1 MQPWISR
8 LEGARAPKYYLLTFR
23 MRDEL
28 GPALVT
34 LYFTDDET
42 FDYATLHEQFTEAD
56 TLVSSGSSN
65 TFPCERVTAR
75 VATPTGRRQLQE
87 AKWLD
92 IPGVK
97 HQARFDPENGKVQ
110 RHVHLRDVKKNN
122 AGSFNK
128 DGTTHDRHLNAGMF
142 VPKAVLSGMKQ
153 MPQAKGFTYPPN
165 GYLESIEEP
174 IGELLLG

>member
-1 MQPWISR
+1 MQPWSFLLGVR
-8 LEGARAPKYYLLTFR
+8 PLKFALLTFR
-23 MRDEL
+23 TRDEL
-28 GPALVT
+28 GPVLVT
-34 LYFTDDET
+34 LYFTEAET
-42 FDYATLHEQFTEAD
+42 FDYSVLHDRISDAGA
-56 TLVSSGSSN
+56 LVSSGSSN

-75 VATPTGRRQLQE
+75 VATTTGRRQLRE

-97 HQARFDPENGKVQ
+97 HQARFDPENGRVQ

-128 DGTTHDRHLNAGMF
+128 SGTTHDRHLNAGM
-142 VPKAVLSGMKQ
+142 VIPKAVLDGMKQ
-153 MPQAKGFTYPPN
+153 MPQAKGFTFPPN
-165 GYLESIEEP
+165 GRLESIEP